1 MIPDQIV
8 SSVQNSRRTIII
20 LSKVTENTVVV
31 TSFKGTVHRYIL
43 YSRSPCLFHQST
55 LSGLFIYRTNNF
67 LIKCMH
73 PVSPR
78 YSLWNL
84 PKASFCIGI

>member
-31 TSFKGTVHRYIL
+31 TSFKGTVHRDIGPLVCFINQLYRGSLITGQIIFSYSVCIL
-43 YSRSPCLFHQST
+43 IRRDIRY
-55 LSGLFIYRTNNF
+55 GIYGKLHSALAF
-67 LIKCMH
+67 
-73 PVSPR
+73 
-78 YSLWNL
+78 
-84 PKASFCIGI
+84 

>member
-31 TSFKGTVHRYIL
+31 TSFKGTVHRDI
-43 YSRSPCLFHQST
+43 Q
-55 LSGLFIYRTNNF
+55 
-67 LIKCMH
+67 
-73 PVSPR
+73 
-78 YSLWNL
+78 
-84 PKASFCIGI
+84 